1 MMVEIHKMQPKI
13 DMHNG
18 VGDLQQFKFSNH
30 IYIQNK
36 KSQEAIKSQITSYY
50 HSETT
55 RNKFLLTNCEKIN

>member
-1 MMVEIHKMQPKI
+1 MMVEIHKMQPKT

-36 KSQEAIKSQITSYY
+36 KS
-50 HSETT
+50 
-55 RNKFLLTNCEKIN
+55 